1 MSEIKKLKI
10 QNLNKAVGVVYPSWK
25 RTPHNKWMCVGV
37 EDTENFYKFTFE
49 NEGDASLFNK
59 VLLWR
64 NSNEEGEYPITMEW
78 GGKTEESH
86 LSYNVIN
93 SPTFLIQELVK
104 FMGNV
109 TITL

>member
-25 RTPHNKWMCVGV
+25 WKDESKWMCVGV
-37 EDTENFYKFTFE
+37 EDTENFYKFSLQ
-49 NEGDASLFNK
+49 NQGDSLK
-59 VLLWR
+59 YHQVLLWKE
-64 NSNEEGEYPITMEW
+64 SNKDGEYPITMEW
-78 GGKTEESH
+78 NGKTEESQ
-86 LSYNVIN
+86 LSYSVIN

-104 FMGNV
+104 FMAEL